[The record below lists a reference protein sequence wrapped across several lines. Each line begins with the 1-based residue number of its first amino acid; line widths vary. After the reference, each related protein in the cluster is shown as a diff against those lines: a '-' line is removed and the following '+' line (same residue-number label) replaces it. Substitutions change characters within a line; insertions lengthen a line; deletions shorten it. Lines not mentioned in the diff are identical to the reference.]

1 VDTLEPIR
9 RIRPLPGESIGL
21 QSLSA
26 RNLQFLA
33 ICSSLVRS
41 LILFAA
47 EANMKF
53 SMTTAQRTLQHLWK
67 GLFQEWLFG
76 QQTSTL
82 LRPRWPF
89 TASTGK
95 LSHDG
100 TTQDFQWMRE

>member
-1 VDTLEPIR
+1 M
-9 RIRPLPGESIGL
+9 
-21 QSLSA
+21 
-26 RNLQFLA
+26 QFLA